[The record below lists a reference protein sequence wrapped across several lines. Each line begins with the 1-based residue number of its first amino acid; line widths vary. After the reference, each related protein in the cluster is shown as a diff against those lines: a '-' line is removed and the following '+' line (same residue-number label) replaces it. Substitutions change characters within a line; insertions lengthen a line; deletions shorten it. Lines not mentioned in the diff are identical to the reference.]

1 MAPVSRRTWS
11 PVGNTPQIRPS
22 MSRVRYSALA
32 VVTVPRQQQRS
43 RFYFSVYPHNVRS
56 EQVVLL
62 LHHLLRLIPGHI
74 VMVWDNA
81 PPHRAKAVKEFLHDH
96 RRLHV
101 EELPAYA
108 PELNPVEHAWA
119 QMKFH
124 DLGNFTPYD
133 PDELYR
139 AIQTAAQRIRVR
151 PKLSSA
157 FLRGCSL
164 SWKSEEY
171 FF

>member
-1 MAPVSRRTWS
+1 MAPVSRCTWS
-11 PVGNTPQIRPS
+11 PVGQTPQIRNS

-32 VVTVPRQQQRS
+32 VVTVPQKGESS

-62 LHHLLRLIPGHI
+62 LKHLLRLIPGHI
-74 VMVWDNA
+74 VLVWDNA
-81 PPHRAKAVKEFLHDH
+81 PTHRAKVVKDFIRDH
-96 RRLHV
+96 KRLHI
-101 EELPAYA
+101 ENLPPYA
-108 PELNPVEHAWA
+108 PELNPVENSWS

-133 PDELYR
+133 PEELYR
-139 AIQTAAQRIRVR
+139 TIQVSAQSIRVR
-151 PKLSSA
+151 PKLCAA

-164 SWKSEEY
+164 TWKSKNH
-171 FF
+171 FL